1 MDYQGKLND
10 GQVINMAGAEINVT
24 ELTTSLND
32 QRLSFVNFGG
42 AIENKHLIM
51 SIVPTKNIQ
60 RKQKLSLIFYAFYS

>member
-24 ELTTSLND
+24 ELTISLND

-51 SIVPTKNIQ
+51 SIVPTEEHSAQ
-60 RKQKLSLIFYAFYS
+60 AEA